1 MGLLKCYSYLV
12 QYGHPGTVTED
23 EAECLLGW
31 FAKVAPIGGWTNKF
45 FIHNGKRVEAE
56 KCRPF
61 HEETYLSWR
70 LKLNVI
76 ETFPL
81 SVEIKLLYIR
91 KNVWTCRKA
100 FFTTWTTIWHCFKN
114 GNISYVPS
122 PLHTVLYGVDTS
134 FWLWGINLLQTWN
147 PFCLFSSYEKEGK
160 IIVITSPS
168 MM

>member
-23 EAECLLGW
+23 EAECLLGR

-45 FIHNGKRVEAE
+45 FYIHNGKRVEAE

-76 ETFPL
+76 ET
-81 SVEIKLLYIR
+81 
-91 KNVWTCRKA
+91 CRKA
-100 FFTTWTTIWHCFKN
+100 FYTTWTTIWHCFKN